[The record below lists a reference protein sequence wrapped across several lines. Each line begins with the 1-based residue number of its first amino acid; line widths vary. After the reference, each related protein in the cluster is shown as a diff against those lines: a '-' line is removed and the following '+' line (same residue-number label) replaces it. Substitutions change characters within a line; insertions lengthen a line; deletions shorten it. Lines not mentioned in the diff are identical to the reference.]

1 MTVAELQ
8 YKIEVGLAVEFVHQG
23 QKYFIRG
30 DKEKGRACVVYGKD
44 YEAGQKYATF
54 TQFMDEAMVGNQYL
68 REYIRS
74 V

>member
-8 YKIEVGLAVEFVHQG
+8 YKMEVGQLVEFFHQG
-23 QKYFIRG
+23 QKYFIRSEM
-30 DKEKGRACVVYGKD
+30 EKGRTRFLFGKD
-44 YEAGQKYATF
+44 YERGQAYDTF
-54 TQFMDEAMVGNQYL
+54 TQFMDEAMIGNQYL